1 MSDSN
6 FYFCILK
13 AKSAT
18 VENEIEYMSE
28 CVVNYIMLLKQVT
41 AVCSFA
47 YSMGLKI
54 RPTYKEAVILRHHVS
69 ITQNVDL
76 LEVIGFLPWRYS
88 LYKTDVSRGHKTITY
103 MIKKNVLFVCTSFSR
118 TMPLMELELSCQ
130 FIFL

>member
-1 MSDSN
+1 MPASQYER
-6 FYFCILK
+6 FQFLFLYFCILK

-28 CVVNYIMLLKQVT
+28 CVVNYIMLLKQIT

-54 RPTYKEAVILRHHVS
+54 RPTYVEAVILRHHVS

-76 LEVIGFLPWRYS
+76 LEVIGFLP
-88 LYKTDVSRGHKTITY
+88 
-103 MIKKNVLFVCTSFSR
+103 
-118 TMPLMELELSCQ
+118 
-130 FIFL
+130 